1 MFSRTIINQFI
12 QIALSHMHVSQN
24 TKISDQKAAAAAGL
38 PLDSR
43 ESGAPLG
50 APLRPALEPGF
61 LGDIGGTVGAGGGA
75 SALPN
80 GWGIFMSASWPW
92 SCSPSSPLL

>member
-1 MFSRTIINQFI
+1 MQFSFNMSI
-12 QIALSHMHVSQN
+12 HY
-24 TKISDQKAAAAAGL
+24 QKAAAAAGL
-38 PLDSR
+38 AFLPPDSR
-43 ESGAPLG
+43 ESDAPLG
-50 APLRPALEPGF
+50 APFAFLPALGF

-80 GWGIFMSASWPW
+80 GWGIFMSASCPW